1 MRIYEDRG
9 CYVMK
14 KQEEGERKRKEEK
27 GGERRDE
34 KKRGAQ
40 HKNGGEADKNLRCV
54 CKKPGKS

>member
-1 MRIYEDRG
+1 MRIDEDRG

-34 KKRGAQ
+34 KKKRSTAQKWRGSGQ
-40 HKNGGEADKNLRCV
+40 
-54 CKKPGKS
+54 KSSLCL